1 MIIIFRANEIFSEL
15 KKANIR
21 VHLDDRDNYTPGWK
35 FNNWEMKGVPL
46 RIEIGPK
53 DLQKG
58 EVRLVKRNDGVK
70 F

>member
-21 VHLDDRDNYTPGWK
+21 VHLDNRDNYTPGWK

>member
-1 MIIIFRANEIFSEL
+1 MQKANEIFSDL

>member
-1 MIIIFRANEIFSEL
+1 
-15 KKANIR
+15 
-21 VHLDDRDNYTPGWK
+21 
-35 FNNWEMKGVPL
+35 MKGVPL

>member
-15 KKANIR
+15 KEANIR

>member
-21 VHLDDRDNYTPGWK
+21 VHFDDRDNYTPGWK

>member
-1 MIIIFRANEIFSEL
+1 LIIIFRANEIFSEL

-21 VHLDDRDNYTPGWK
+21 VHFDDRDNYTPGWK

>member
-1 MIIIFRANEIFSEL
+1 MQKANEIFSEL

-58 EVRLVKRNDGVK
+58 EVRIVKRNDGVK

>member
-1 MIIIFRANEIFSEL
+1 LIIIFRVNEIFSEL

-35 FNNWEMKGVPL
+35 FNNREMKGVPL

>member
-1 MIIIFRANEIFSEL
+1 MQKANEIFTEL

>member
-1 MIIIFRANEIFSEL
+1 LIIIFRANEIFSEL

>member
-1 MIIIFRANEIFSEL
+1 LIIIFRANEIFTEL

>member
-1 MIIIFRANEIFSEL
+1 MIIIFRANEIFSDL